1 MVSTL
6 YISTTT
12 SCFDGTKRCKT
23 TQKYTIL
30 DSQESFAIIGKTPE
44 ELDAKFNLLK
54 LQSSNIQPLLLIVGD
69 FDNIRA
75 ISVYFDGIKYPMVN
89 LLTAIDILYK
99 IMFTFNLEFPKQS
112 HIFYLFIQ
120 KFFYEMSTE
129 KKNVKVSTFISQI
142 LN

>member
-1 MVSTL
+1 MTEQN
-6 YISTTT
+6 
-12 SCFDGTKRCKT
+12 GTKLRK
-23 TQKYTIL
+23 KYTIL
-30 DSQESFAIIGKTPE
+30 DSQESFALIGRTTE

-54 LQSSNIQPLLLIVGD
+54 LQSSNIQPLLLVVGSI
-69 FDNIRA
+69 DNIKS

-89 LLTAIDILYK
+89 SLTAVDILYK

-112 HIFYLFIQ
+112 QIFYLFIQ
-120 KFFYEMSTE
+120 TFFYEMSTQ